1 MPVFFMFFPM
11 FFMLK
16 VLPALSPS
24 KAYSEPCSRWYAFA
38 MMQSCSIRLLSSSTL
53 ANFLYSRMRF
63 TNSTRICFPYSSLS
77 KLNICVSMFLL

>member
-38 MMQSCSIRLLSSSTL
+38 MMQSCSIRLLSSSTRV
-53 ANFLYSRMRF
+53 F
-63 TNSTRICFPYSSLS
+63 NS
-77 KLNICVSMFLL
+77 